1 MALIIDGKKISLE
14 IKAEIR
20 KEVSELVAGGIR
32 PGLVAVRV
40 GDNTA
45 SAIYIRNKRKACEQV
60 GIYSEEHHLPA
71 DFREEELLKIIGG
84 FNSNP
89 EIHGILIQLPLP
101 EQFNTE
107 RIMRSVSPEKDVD
120 GLHYSNVGL
129 LTMGNPLFIPCTPAG
144 IIEMLDRYRIPIE
157 GRHVVIVGRSNL
169 VGRPVALLLMHRHA
183 TITICH
189 SKTKDIAAICR
200 LADILVAAIGRPRF
214 ITADM
219 VKEGAVII
227 DVGINRLPD
236 KSLVGDVDFNSLE
249 SKCGWITP
257 VPGGVGPMTI
267 AMLLKN
273 TVEAARR
280 FGGRS

>member
-14 IKAEIR
+14 IMAEIR

-40 GDNTA
+40 GDNAA

-71 DFREEELLKIIGG
+71 DFREEELLKIIDG

-157 GRHVVIVGRSNL
+157 GRHAVIIGRSNL

-183 TITICH
+183 TVTICH
-189 SKTKDIAAICR
+189 SKTKDISAICR

-236 KSLVGDVDFNSLE
+236 KSLVGDVDFSSVE

-280 FGGRS
+280 IGGRS

>member
-1 MALIIDGKKISLE
+1 MAQVIDGKRISLE

-20 KEVSELVAGGIR
+20 KEVSELVEGGIR

-40 GDNTA
+40 GDHPA
-45 SAIYIRNKRKACEQV
+45 SAIYVRNKRKACEDV

-71 DFREEELLKIIGG
+71 DFREEELLRIIGG

-101 EQFNTE
+101 ETFNTE
-107 RIMRSVSPEKDVD
+107 RIMQSVSPEKDVD
-120 GLHYSNVGL
+120 GLHYSNMGR
-129 LTMGNPLFIPCTPAG
+129 LTMGKPQFIPCTPAG
-144 IIEMLDRYRIPIE
+144 IIEMLNRYRIPIE
-157 GRHVVIVGRSNL
+157 GRHAVIVGRSNL

-183 TITICH
+183 TITVCH
-189 SKTKDIAAICR
+189 SKTKDIATICR
-200 LADILVAAIGRPRF
+200 QADILVAAIGRPHF

-219 VKEGAVII
+219 VMEGAAII
-227 DVGINRLPD
+227 DVGINRLSD
-236 KSLVGDVDFNSLE
+236 RSLVGDVDFNSVE
-249 SKCGWITP
+249 RKCGWITP

-273 TVEAARR
+273 TVEAAKRI
-280 FGGRS
+280 GGRS